1 MPEWQAD
8 AIIISVRPHGE
19 GNSVVSL
26 LTADYGRHA
35 GLVRGGASKKM
46 RGTVQPG
53 NRVQAS
59 WRARLSEQLGQMQ
72 LELTQAVPARFL
84 DSPMRLAGVA
94 SICALLEGA
103 LPEREPHAGL
113 YAGTDALL
121 SLIAMDDDNTG
132 WLEGYVRWELGLLH
146 AAGYQLDLDRCA
158 ASGETTNLAYV
169 SPKSGAA
176 VSQHHAGQFANRLLP
191 LPRFLGGVACPAHDW
206 VAGLD
211 LTGHF
216 LAKRV
221 FAAHNAD
228 IPAARRRLADMV
240 ETRYKQAVD
249 NQEAVR

>member
-19 GNSVVSL
+19 GNAVVSL

-72 LELTQAVPARFL
+72 LELTQAVAARFL

-94 SICALLEGA
+94 SVCALLEGA
-103 LPEREPHAGL
+103 LPEREPNERL

-121 SLIAMDDDNTG
+121 SVISMDDNDEG

-169 SPKSGAA
+169 SPKSGVA
-176 VSQHHAGQFANRLLP
+176 VSQHHAGQFANRLLA

-221 FAAHNAD
+221 FAAHHAD
-228 IPAARRRLADMV
+228 IPAARRRLAGMV
-240 ETRYKQAVD
+240 ETRYKQTV
-249 NQEAVR
+249 NS